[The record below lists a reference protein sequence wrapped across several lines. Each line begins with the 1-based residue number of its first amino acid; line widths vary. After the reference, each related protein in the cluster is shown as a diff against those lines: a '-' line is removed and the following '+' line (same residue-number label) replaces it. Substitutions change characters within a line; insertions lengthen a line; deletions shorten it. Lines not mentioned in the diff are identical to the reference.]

1 MKIRR
6 DGDTPRSKIL
16 KNSWP
21 TGDRRPLYPSE
32 FFSCYACKA
41 LESVKEGDGLARK
54 KRETLRKE
62 IQKSLKEQLT
72 AKGADIDLFND
83 QIQDYMAL
91 WDLKEQLK
99 DDINENGLRLYY
111 STANGGEVE
120 KDNPSVKQL
129 PLINKQMLMLLKQLD
144 ISTDKVIKDGG
155 DADDDL

>member
-1 MKIRR
+1 M
-6 DGDTPRSKIL
+6 
-16 KNSWP
+16 
-21 TGDRRPLYPSE
+21 
-32 FFSCYACKA
+32 
-41 LESVKEGDGLARK
+41 ARK